1 MPDVEFKKHP
11 SGLHY
16 WDPRE
21 SKTGNVFDSLKMEED
36 ITDGNIF
43 VNTAQENNTRYCK
56 RDVKKA
62 TEARQLHGTLHFP
75 SKQTFDWIIR
85 GNQIKNCK
93 ATSDHAEIA
102 HDIWAT
108 AKTT

>member
-21 SKTGNVFDSLKMEED
+21 SETVNVFASLEMEED
-36 ITDGNIF
+36 IPDGNIF
-43 VNTAQENNTRYCK
+43 VNPGQGNMTRYSK

-62 TEARQLHGTLHFP
+62 TGARRLHRTLHFP
-75 SKQTFDWIIR
+75 
-85 GNQIKNCK
+85 
-93 ATSDHAEIA
+93 
-102 HDIWAT
+102 
-108 AKTT
+108 